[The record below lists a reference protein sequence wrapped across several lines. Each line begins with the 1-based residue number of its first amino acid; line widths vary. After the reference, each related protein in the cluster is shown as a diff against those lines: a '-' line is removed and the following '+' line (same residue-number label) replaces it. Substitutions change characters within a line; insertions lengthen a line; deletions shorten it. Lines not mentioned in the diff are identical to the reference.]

1 MTEEWLAYSSVR
13 KRMLFQTNTVGVSN
27 VLLEY
32 ESGKTSKS
40 CIYSTIKISW
50 LFFVIVLF
58 FEFGQSYSLTH
69 QYLFVLCMYLGV
81 SQGFGKMQ
89 LSFINKAS
97 FLSFIPGRLDIHENA
112 FKLRF
117 LPYLIKLL

>member
-1 MTEEWLAYSSVR
+1 M
-13 KRMLFQTNTVGVSN
+13 
-27 VLLEY
+27 
-32 ESGKTSKS
+32 
-40 CIYSTIKISW
+40 
-50 LFFVIVLF
+50 IVLF
-58 FEFGQSYSLTH
+58 SEFGQSYSLTH
-69 QYLFVLCMYLGV
+69 QIVMPFCLCMYLGM

-112 FKLRF
+112 FKLMF